1 MNSNLSTKCNH
12 WGEVLSNQMVTGLRL
27 TEVTYNPGIVT
38 SKHWH
43 EQTGFCLV
51 LRGSYTEDY
60 GKKTLDCTPRTVTFS
75 PAGEEHLNRFH
86 SEASHCFII
95 DVEAEWLKRVREY
108 GLTLNNPIDFHKGS
122 LVWLTTRVYNE
133 YNNMDEVSPLA
144 IEALILEM
152 LVEVSRGFTSA
163 SERKPPRWLQQ
174 ARFFIYE
181 HFSQKF
187 SLEEVASAVGVH
199 PIYLASEFR
208 RHYQCT
214 VGECVR
220 RLRIEYA
227 CRELTENETSLVEIA
242 LAAGFSSQSHFSSVF
257 KRMTGMTPATYRANA
272 LQS

>member
-1 MNSNLSTKCNH
+1 MI
-12 WGEVLSNQMVTGLRL
+12 MGLRL
-27 TEVTYNPGIVT
+27 TEVAYNPGIVT

-43 EQTGFCLV
+43 EQAGFCLV
-51 LRGSYTEDY
+51 LRGSYSENY
-60 GKKTLDCTPRTVTFS
+60 GKKTLECMPQTVTFS

-86 SEASHCFII
+86 SVASHCFII
-95 DVEAEWLKRVREY
+95 DIEAEWLNRVREY
-108 GLTLNNPIDFHKGS
+108 GVMLDSPLDFHKGS
-122 LVWLTTRVYNE
+122 LVWLATRIYNE
-133 YNNMDEVSPLA
+133 YNNIDEVSPLA

-152 LVEVSRGFTSA
+152 LVGVSRSLTNA

-174 ARFFIYE
+174 ARVFIYE

-187 SLEEVASAVGVH
+187 SLEEVASGVGVH

-214 VGECVR
+214 VGEYVR
-220 RLRIEYA
+220 RLRIEYT
-227 CRELTENETSLVEIA
+227 CRELAKSETSLVEIA

-257 KRMTGMTPATYRANA
+257 KRMTGMTPNTYRATA

>member
-1 MNSNLSTKCNH
+1 MGLGLS
-12 WGEVLSNQMVTGLRL
+12 EVI
-27 TEVTYNPGIVT
+27 YNPGIVT

-43 EQTGFCLV
+43 EQAGFCLV
-51 LRGSYTEDY
+51 LRGSYTENY
-60 GKKTLDCTPRTVTFS
+60 GGKILECTPQTVTFS

-86 SEASHCFII
+86 NVASRCFII
-95 DVEAEWLKRVREY
+95 AIETEWLKRVRQY
-108 GLTLNNPIDFHKGS
+108 GATLDSPVDFHKGS
-122 LVWLTTRVYNE
+122 LAWLATRIYHE
-133 YNNMDEVSPLA
+133 YNNMDEISPLA

-152 LVEVSRGFTSA
+152 LIEVSRGFTIA

-174 ARFFIYE
+174 ARVFIYE

-187 SLEEVASAVGVH
+187 SLEDVASGVGVH

-220 RLRIEYA
+220 RLRIEFA
-227 CRELTENETSLVEIA
+227 CRELTENKTSLAEIA

-257 KRMTGMTPATYRANA
+257 KRMTGMTPNTYRATA